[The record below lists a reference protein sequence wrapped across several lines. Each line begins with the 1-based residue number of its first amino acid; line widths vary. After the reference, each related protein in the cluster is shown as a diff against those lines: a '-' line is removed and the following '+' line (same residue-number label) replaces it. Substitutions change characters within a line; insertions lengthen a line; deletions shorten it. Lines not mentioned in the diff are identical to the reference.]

1 MRELTNRWAWEIGNG
16 SEQRVVIS
24 KWWTLNAFR
33 RRVAFGVGVVDSRLL
48 YVHVLCKV
56 SGVICCVNARCC
68 GRYAATSCRDAEVV

>member
-48 YVHVLCKV
+48 YTYCVRVRGDLLCKCTMLRALR
-56 SGVICCVNARCC
+56 SHFMQG
-68 GRYAATSCRDAEVV
+68 DAEVV

>member
-33 RRVAFGVGVVDSRLL
+33 RRVAGCRRGGFSSA
-48 YVHVLCKV
+48 VHIRSK
-56 SGVICCVNARCC
+56 GQ
-68 GRYAATSCRDAEVV
+68 G